1 MTEMYFSHCEVSEI
15 KDQGPGRKKSR
26 RRPWFSV
33 YRQPSSH
40 SVFIWWKEQGRSL
53 GSVLLGTN
61 PTPWELHPYALII
74 SQRPHLHLLSHWGL
88 SFNIWILQGHRHSV
102 YNREREHDQNV
113 LFIFYNRKY
122 SNSTLLMVGPVIIG
136 WWMLDGVQVGNIIST
151 EFTTLKEFSYCTI
164 SVLLMALPP
173 FFSLFSHLCLNIAR

>member
-88 SFNIWILQGHRHSV
+88 SFNIWILGDTSTQFIAIILYPHTPAVYKSSCSSISLPTFGTVSV
-102 YNREREHDQNV
+102 FVKILQ
-113 LFIFYNRKY
+113 RKGINGY
-122 SNSTLLMVGPVIIG
+122 ISIQLEWG
-136 WWMLDGVQVGNIIST
+136 LD
-151 EFTTLKEFSYCTI
+151 LD
-164 SVLLMALPP
+164 L
-173 FFSLFSHLCLNIAR
+173 